1 MCQRLP
7 CLFRDYVDEE
17 RAEKQV
23 AAIMQKTLD
32 RQDSLGRKF
41 FYAIS
46 RSDFKSFTQANVALA
61 MCMLTLDLQSLCDAR
76 TETCFVSVSAVPF
89 KCWEAGWQLTKALK
103 T

>member
-1 MCQRLP
+1 MCQRVP

-32 RQDSLGRKF
+32 RQDLLGRKF

-46 RSDFKSFTQANVALA
+46 RSDFSSFTQDNVVPA
-61 MCMLTLDLQSLCDAR
+61 MRMLTLDLQSLCNAR
-76 TETCFVSVSAVPF
+76 KRHAFCHYQLCLPS
-89 KCWEAGWQLTKALK
+89 KRLAGS
-103 T
+103 

>member
-46 RSDFKSFTQANVALA
+46 RSDCISFTNKPMWHLKPPY
-61 MCMLTLDLQSLCDAR
+61 DAR
-76 TETCFVSVSAVPF
+76 NETYSTFCRYQPLLTSG
-89 KCWEAGWQLTKALK
+89 EAGRQLTNALE